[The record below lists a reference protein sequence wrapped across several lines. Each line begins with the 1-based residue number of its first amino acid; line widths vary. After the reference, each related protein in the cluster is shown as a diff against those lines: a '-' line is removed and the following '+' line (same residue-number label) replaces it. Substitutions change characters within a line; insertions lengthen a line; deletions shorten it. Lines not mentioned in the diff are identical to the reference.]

1 MSFLV
6 VEVTKSLSNLYKSGY
21 VSFTEHSTLVIDANK
36 NRVLR
41 QIEEKNQKEQ
51 ETVAE
56 AKTDGAAA
64 EDEFQHFEIEN
75 IDMVDVREQANAV
88 FEDAQAAAERILED
102 ARADALLLKEEAKQE
117 GHDEGYAKGLADAKE
132 QLAAQETEL
141 QNRYEMVRQQLEDDY
156 EKQLREAEPKMVDVI
171 CRLIHKI
178 TGVLV
183 TEEQGVMLHIIDNAL
198 KNIENAETIT
208 IKVSE
213 DDYAEVYSRFDW
225 LKQQINS
232 NVTMELVSDV
242 KLSKLECL
250 IETENGIINCSL
262 NEQLN
267 HLVNSLKLLS
277 QM

>member
-1 MSFLV
+1 MLFLV
-6 VEVTKSLSNLYKSGY
+6 VEVTRSLSNLYKSGF
-21 VSFTEHSTLVIDANK
+21 VSFSEHSTLVIDANK
-36 NRVLR
+36 NHVLR
-41 QIEEKNQKEQ
+41 QIEEKKHNEIKTE
-51 ETVAE
+51 E
-56 AKTDGAAA
+56 KTDEAVTEEG
-64 EDEFQHFEIEN
+64 FQHFEIEN
-75 IDMVDVREQANAV
+75 IDMVNVREQANAV

-102 ARADALLLKEEAKQE
+102 ARAKALLLKEEAKQE
-117 GHDEGYAKGLADAKE
+117 GHEQGYQKGLADAKQ
-132 QLAAQETEL
+132 QLAAQEAEL
-141 QNRYEMVRQQLEDDY
+141 QNRYEMVRQQLENDY
-156 EKQLREAEPKMVDVI
+156 EMQLREAEPKMIDVI

-183 TEEQGVMLHIIDNAL
+183 TEEQGVMLHIIDNTL

-225 LKQQINS
+225 LKQQMNS

-242 KLSKLECL
+242 KMTKLECL

-277 QM
+277 QV

>member
-1 MSFLV
+1 MLFPV
-6 VEVTKSLSNLYKSGY
+6 VEVTKSLSNLYKSGF
-21 VSFTEHSTLVIDANK
+21 VSFSEHSTLVIDANK
-36 NRVLR
+36 NHVLR
-41 QIEEKNQKEQ
+41 QIEEKRLKEVKP
-51 ETVAE
+51 EE
-56 AKTDGAAA
+56 KTDEASA
-64 EDEFQHFEIEN
+64 EEFQQFEIEN
-75 IDMVDVREQANAV
+75 IDMVNVREQANAV
-88 FEDAQAAAERILED
+88 FENAQSAAERILED

-117 GHDEGYAKGLADAKE
+117 GHEEGYQKGLADAKE
-132 QLAAQETEL
+132 QLAAQEAEL
-141 QNRYEMVRQQLEDDY
+141 QNRYEIVRQQLENDY
-156 EKQLREAEPKMVDVI
+156 EQQLLEAEPKMVDII

-183 TEEQGVMLHIIDNAL
+183 TEEQGVMVHIIDNAL
-198 KNIENAETIT
+198 KDIENTETIT

-213 DDYAEVYSRFDW
+213 DDYADVYSHFDW

-242 KLSKLECL
+242 KMAKLECL